1 MNREETLDLYMKGKK
16 SWNAWAESLLK
27 EEKDHSYPDLW
38 HDETQA
44 DFRGHCFENKANFL
58 GFIFPGTA
66 LFNDAKFEKEAN
78 FARATFRN
86 GANFQLVKFQSL
98 ANFLSA
104 KFEDDAFSEMST
116 SFMLVEFNGSAWFQY
131 AQFDWADF
139 INVTFTKSAGFK
151 YVKFLKSI
159 SFNEVEFKESANFQK
174 AKFQS
179 RSSFADSCFCD
190 GALFNE
196 TMFSG
201 DTDFERAQFKSKA
214 SFNNARFYSD
224 AKFLA
229 VEATAAFTIAGAK
242 FSKVPDF
249 GKVTFGQAPQMN
261 NVDFGPDPGKG
272 VLRTAC
278 KKLFF
283 GFRNPEV
290 SADWKNLK
298 EQALNLEAR
307 YLALMQLATQGNDRE
322 REQLF
327 FRKKCLA
334 KRWVVDK
341 FWHAAFWFSL
351 FYQWF
356 SDFGRS
362 LSKPIF
368 WWLGGW
374 AAFAAFYLHQSL
386 GGYSCIPC
394 ENHSGIST
402 WYAASMLS
410 LSRSL
415 PALWSL
421 SGFSAEVQKYVLC
434 LHGDGIGIAFP
445 LVGLL
450 QLLFSITMIFF
461 FLLAL
466 RNRFRIG

>member
-1 MNREETLDLYMKGKK
+1 MDGEGTLDLYMKGKG
-16 SWNAWAESLLK
+16 SWNAWAESMLK
-27 EEKDHSYPDLW
+27 KEKDHGYPHVW
-38 HDETQA
+38 HDEAQA
-44 DFRGHCFENKANFL
+44 NFQDHCFENRADFS
-58 GFIFPGTA
+58 GFIFPGKA
-66 LFNDAKFEKEAN
+66 LFKGAKFEKVAN
-78 FARATFRN
+78 FSGATFRN
-86 GANFQLVKFQSL
+86 GANFHSAKFQSL
-98 ANFLSA
+98 AFFLSA
-104 KFEDDAFSEMST
+104 KFEDNAFFESGAFF
-116 SFMLVEFNGSAWFQY
+116 SFAEFNESALFNK

-139 INVTFTKSAGFK
+139 GSSTFTKSADFK
-151 YVKFLKSI
+151 YVKFLKGT
-159 SFNEVEFKESANFQK
+159 SFGSVEFRESADFQK
-174 AKFQS
+174 AKFQDWSAFTDS
-179 RSSFADSCFCD
+179 RFCD

-201 DTDFERAQFKSKA
+201 DADFERAQFKSKA
-214 SFNNARFYSD
+214 FFNNARYCSD

-229 VEATAAFTIAGAK
+229 VEATASFTIAGAK

-249 GKVTFGQAPQMN
+249 GQATFGQAPQMN

-278 KKLFF
+278 RKFFF
-283 GFRNPEV
+283 GFRNSEV
-290 SADWKNLK
+290 SVHWKNLK

-307 YLALMQLATQGNDRE
+307 YLALMRLATQGNDRE

-351 FYQWF
+351 FYQFF

-362 LSKPIF
+362 LSKPIL

-386 GGYSCIPC
+386 GGYSCMLC
-394 ENHSGIST
+394 ANHSIST

-415 PALWSL
+415 PALWGL
-421 SGFSAEVQKYVLC
+421 SGFSAEVQKYVTC

-450 QLLFSITMIFF
+450 QSLFSIVMIFF